1 MEEEEENHFPIFNS
15 SHLEAEKVEKNLPL
29 KSHALC
35 YVMSIC

>member
-1 MEEEEENHFPIFNS
+1 MEEEENHFPIFNS
-15 SHLEAEKVEKNLPL
+15 SHLEAAEKNLPL